1 MAKVQDLKKG
11 LGTLKKKPI
20 LGEKKTDKIIKSV
33 HKDDPE
39 IEQGRGRPKTNF
51 DKTIRYTIDIPEP
64 LYKRIKHRVVDE
76 GTTMKAFLVNIIE
89 DNLNKP

>member
-11 LGTLKKKPI
+11 LGTLMKKPI
-20 LGEKKTDKIIKSV
+20 LGKKKTDNIIKSV
-33 HKDDPE
+33 HKGESD

-51 DKTIRYTIDIPEP
+51 EKTIRYTIDIPEP

-76 GTTMKAFLVNIIE
+76 GTTMKAFLVDIIE
-89 DNLNKP
+89 NNLNKA